1 MIQCGQFYTH
11 FCWIWKHWLLL
22 IWLKNLAGRGGGERE
37 LNAAYVMTKNEALD
51 YKLRQKVNPEA
62 ILLPTL
68 MEPYLVAYWEKNVA
82 NKSEYIQVKR
92 NSKLSS
98 KEIIEI
104 PESPHL
110 SFEGDFKLGFA
121 YSCQGQIT
129 WKQPRKSSS
138 TTGRLLLHRKF
149 QKSDIRE
156 KLLSTDKVWETSHVI
171 NSWSCSRW
179 SNEG

>member
-1 MIQCGQFYTH
+1 MET
-11 FCWIWKHWLLL
+11 
-22 IWLKNLAGRGGGERE
+22 LALTDLAQKLGGGGGKRE
-37 LNAAYVMTKNEALD
+37 LNAAYIMIKNEALD
-51 YKLRQKVNPEA
+51 YKLRQKVNPKA

-68 MEPYLVAYWEKNVA
+68 MEPYLIAYWEKNVA
-82 NKSEYIQVKR
+82 SKSEYTQVKR

-121 YSCQGQIT
+121 YSCHGQIT

-156 KLLSTDKVWETSHVI
+156 KLFSTDKVWENSHVI